1 MRSAGSCL
9 LHSGNQLLRVAS
21 RPQTQTTRIAKEN
34 RWMQI
39 FFKENALMAFN
50 SKPNDDVLLAW
61 HATLSPILF
70 FLHVS
75 LGLNVCRE
83 QLLMFRLSYRWNTGP
98 QRRKGSTGPAHKFN
112 PRWRPKRPK
121 WSSDMPRHALTC
133 PTCSLYNS
141 LGSLVDYSRSFEA
154 IPSAPHV
161 LHTCLNSFKS
171 SSQEIDLFETFLLT
185 GHQADAFLQCL
196 AMQSSTQRRTKQWH
210 SGPHIE
216 QSHKTGRKT
225 RVHLF

>member
-1 MRSAGSCL
+1 MRNENAMRSAGSCL

-75 LGLNVCRE
+75 LGLNVYRE

-161 LHTCLNSFKS
+161 LHTCSTRASIRSRAAPKKLICSKPFSWQAIKPMLFFSVLPCKAAHNDVPNSD
-171 SSQEIDLFETFLLT
+171 IVV
-185 GHQADAFLQCL
+185 
-196 AMQSSTQRRTKQWH
+196 
-210 SGPHIE
+210 PI
-216 QSHKTGRKT
+216 
-225 RVHLF
+225 